1 MMSLWSSDSLLV
13 TCMSGISEVL
23 VLVIMSA
30 VVFSDSTELILS
42 PGIGVPI
49 LGSRTSVGSAVDAG
63 EQITI

>member
-1 MMSLWSSDSLLV
+1 M
-13 TCMSGISEVL
+13 

>member
-1 MMSLWSSDSLLV
+1 M
-13 TCMSGISEVL
+13 

-49 LGSRTSVGSAVDAG
+49 LGSRTSVGCAVDAG